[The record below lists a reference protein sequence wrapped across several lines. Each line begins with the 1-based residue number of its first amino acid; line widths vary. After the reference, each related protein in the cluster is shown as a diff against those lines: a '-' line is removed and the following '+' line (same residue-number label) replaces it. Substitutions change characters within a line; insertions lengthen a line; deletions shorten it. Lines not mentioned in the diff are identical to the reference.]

1 MRTLIIEN
9 DTEAFQQ
16 LKKLLEELAPEKKIA
31 GHCSSIKDAVQWLQH
46 NAAPDLIFSVVQLPD
61 GLSFEIF
68 KKLENKVPVI
78 FTCKYDKHAMA
89 AFKANGIYY
98 ILKPVKKR
106 ELQEALKKYDA
117 CFARGRGHYKT
128 NRSPVQIP
136 SRYQERFMVSV
147 GAQMKLL
154 KTEEIA
160 YFYTENKVVY
170 LVTLGGTKYAVDY
183 TLERLYPLLNPHFFF
198 RINRQFIINISA
210 IVQMTPASKSRLQ
223 LTLRPAT
230 DHNTITSFER
240 TEDFRKWVLGVS

>member
-16 LKKLLEELAPEKKIA
+16 LKTLLEELAPEQKIA
-31 GHCSSIKDAVQWLQH
+31 GHCSSIKDTMQWLQH

-68 KKLENKVPVI
+68 KKLENRVPVI
-78 FTCKYDKHAMA
+78 FTCKYDKHAIA

-98 ILKPVKKR
+98 IVKPVKKS
-106 ELQEALKKYDA
+106 ELREALKRYDI

-128 NRSPVQIP
+128 NLPSVQMP

-154 KTEEIA
+154 KTEDIA

-170 LVTLGGTKYAVDY
+170 LVTFDGMKYAVDY
-183 TLERLYPLLNPHFFF
+183 TLEQLYLLLDLHFFF

-210 IVQMTPASKSRLQ
+210 IVQMAPASKSRLK

-230 DHNTITSFER
+230 DRNTITSFER
-240 TEDFRKWVLGVS
+240 TENFRKWVLGGY